1 MTFPQHASPASDQ
14 ARHAAAGEPC
24 GCLAPGSPGSWL
36 LAKVLAP
43 PGCPSAPLLGA
54 VASLYGY
61 KGARIA
67 PDAGLDTILAGAARG
82 RADCRTAQLP
92 LVGDSPI
99 GEP

>member
-1 MTFPQHASPASDQ
+1 MLVLPATRQGTRLRASRAGAWLPA
-14 ARHAAAGEPC
+14 P
-24 GCLAPGSPGSWL
+24 LAPWL
-36 LAKVLAP
+36 LTKVLASLDALRRR
-43 PGCPSAPLLGA
+43 CSGA

-92 LVGDSPI
+92 LVTGDSPI